1 MVPGCRGGPGR
12 CSPSHCRGGG
22 GCLPGWNSLHCDCS
36 LTGGAGPV
44 CGRPAPTATFTG
56 AGGLTVQCDT
66 QPDLEVRQTGS
77 CIRPA
82 YNVLCQVDLVTVR
95 LKSLEPAGLLLATLV
110 FYRFTTAAL

>member
-1 MVPGCRGGPGR
+1 MC
-12 CSPSHCRGGG
+12 
-22 GCLPGWNSLHCDCS
+22 
-36 LTGGAGPV
+36 A
-44 CGRPAPTATFTG
+44 RPAPTATFTG

-66 QPDLEVRQTGS
+66 QPDLEVRQTES